1 MILTTA
7 AFLTT
12 VGLVAFVLGHSY
24 GYQGIA
30 VIGAI
35 LIVGVGA
42 GAMVDGI
49 ETQTGERQI
58 DVDNS
63 TTEVERVYE
72 PIGVSTSFPVGLVV
86 LLLGGAMAGQALNPD
101 GRFRR

>member
-12 VGLVAFVLGHSY
+12 IGIAAFVLGHSY

-30 VIGAI
+30 VIGAV

-42 GAMVDGI
+42 GAMIDGLD
-49 ETQTGERQI
+49 TQTGERQI
-58 DVDNS
+58 EVNNS
-63 TTEVERVYE
+63 TTQVENVYE
-72 PIGVSTSFPVGLVV
+72 PIGIGTSFPVGLVV
-86 LLLGGAMAGQALNPD
+86 LLMGGAMAGQVLNPD